1 MPAVIRGDT
10 RLSEDKGNPVIK
22 KPLHAPLFIGG
33 KPYKKG
39 GAVEKAM
46 GGTVQTRPKGSSPRP
61 GEKPFSPGMPKLPRI
76 KMAMGGMTLRPGD
89 VTNKP
94 PRVPPRVSGG
104 PTRLPP
110 GMTAPSPR
118 SQSQGMGMAAADKG
132 MYGAMG
138 LKKGGMAT
146 KKKAGKISEYGG
158 KEMYSSKKGMMKHE
172 GMESMKMEKSEG
184 KMKQGG
190 MAKKGRGMAIMIAIG
205 KPKGRGKS

>member
-1 MPAVIRGDT
+1 MTPARG
-10 RLSEDKGNPVIK
+10 LN
-22 KPLHAPLFIGG
+22 
-33 KPYKKG
+33 
-39 GAVEKAM
+39 KAQQEAYLAS
-46 GGTVQTRPKGSSPRP
+46 VKAFQDRRRPKGPTPSGGGFFDQIGSFMKNNPNKGGGGSMGPRNPNQPTPKPPRP
-61 GEKPFSPGMPKLPRI
+61 GMSDPRVPTPRPMPPRPGMPKVPSTR
-76 KMAMGGMTLRPGD
+76 
-89 VTNKP
+89 VNP
-94 PRVPPRVSGG
+94 PRPPR
-104 PTRLPP
+104 P